1 MSLRVFFIILFTI
14 SYMFGQNEFNI
25 RQLRYIDDT
34 YNVKG
39 QSKPVNGIVYDI
51 KNEKKI
57 IMGSLKNGKKHGL
70 WTEWHPRG
78 RRLQETYKNGL
89 LDGSVS
95 LFYKNGQREWRHT
108 YNNGI
113 LDGNYNKWHEN
124 GKQAV
129 VGFIENGVPVGIW
142 SWRDKEGKIIKKE
155 RFNKRTRGILHG
167 FKEYKD
173 KQIIH

>member
-39 QSKPVNGIVYDI
+39 QSKPVSGIVYDI

-89 LDGSVS
+89 LD
-95 LFYKNGQREWRHT
+95 Q
-108 YNNGI
+108 
-113 LDGNYNKWHEN
+113 
-124 GKQAV
+124 
-129 VGFIENGVPVGIW
+129 
-142 SWRDKEGKIIKKE
+142 
-155 RFNKRTRGILHG
+155 
-167 FKEYKD
+167 
-173 KQIIH
+173 